1 MEGLIKYCE
10 GVVNPSSY
18 TLKVAMSKGD
28 NQTDHYEEI
37 KRAAGEG
44 RRLSEC
50 VPHNSHYKVEF

>member
-1 MEGLIKYCE
+1 M
-10 GVVNPSSY
+10 NPSSY